1 MFELM
6 NQRALEIG
14 EERRREVAL
23 ETMRAAQRPG
33 GQLRH
38 ATGTAVMAVGRR
50 IYGDG
55 PTSTDSGERS
65 ERRREA
71 GARETLI
78 WRSS

>member
-23 ETMRAAQRPG
+23 ETMRASQRPG

-55 PTSTDSGERS
+55 PTSSDSGEH
-65 ERRREA
+65 RREA

>member
-6 NQRALEIG
+6 TQRALEIG
-14 EERRREVAL
+14 EQRRREVTL
-23 ETMRAAQRPG
+23 NTMREARRPG

-50 IYGDG
+50 IYGEP
-55 PTSTDSGERS
+55 PTGSDRAGRS

-71 GARETLI
+71 GAHEGAHLTI
-78 WRSS
+78 